1 MSINNPFQD
10 FTQECDTHVDRGK
23 GFMIHQGATAR
34 RLLVAFSKH
43 GSGFAHGNVAE
54 IKFSSTEKILTAV
67 QTAVAKERPLAQGK
81 RIIIVTPIPALEAV
95 TKASI
100 PNAKALHPR
109 WIQWVNS
116 LAATDVVYEF
126 DPNLK
131 TQEFLQYEY
140 ECPLPIEILP
150 FEEYGSIIY
159 TDGSAQPAV
168 GGKQAYSAAC
178 AIVKG
183 RWHNGK
189 FRPLVTKTQSLGD
202 CSAQRAELVAFKM
215 ALENSDR
222 EFPTLIVCDSFYCVQ
237 SYNEYLQNWVEN
249 GFKDAKGG
257 TIKHKMLWEQVVLL
271 QKELQKTHVIHT
283 LSHQRDGVH
292 VAGNSL
298 ADEAAKAAVQTA
310 SVAAITRSQTKIDSD
325 ILQAVSTSVKND
337 KKTLPKGFPK
347 KYLYLTDTNNVPF
360 ARIPGVGD
368 RVIPN
373 REHRLGLI
381 KAAHEGL
388 ASAHAGVSATISLL
402 KQRYWWPRLRIQTKK
417 YVLECDICQRI
428 KVSTV
433 KRPVQTPLLI
443 SDKPFACVY
452 LDHCGPLERDGNYRY
467 IMVAVDSYNSAYN
480 VI

>member
-1 MSINNPFQD
+1 
-10 FTQECDTHVDRGK
+10 
-23 GFMIHQGATAR
+23 
-34 RLLVAFSKH
+34 
-43 GSGFAHGNVAE
+43 
-54 IKFSSTEKILTAV
+54 
-67 QTAVAKERPLAQGK
+67 TAVAKERPLAQGK

-150 FEEYGSIIY
+150 LEEYGSIIY

-178 AIVKG
+178 SIVKG
-183 RWHNGK
+183 RWHKGK

-215 ALENSDR
+215 ALENTDR
-222 EFPTLIVCDSFYCVQ
+222 EFPTLIVCNSFYCVQ

-325 ILQAVSTSVKND
+325 ILQAVSASVKND
-337 KKTLPKGFPK
+337 KKTLPKGFPE
-347 KYLYLTDTNNVPF
+347 KYLYSTDTNNVPF

-433 KRPVQTPLLI
+433 KRPAQTPLLI
-443 SDKPFACVY
+443 LDKPFACVY
-452 LDHCGPLERDGNYRY
+452 LDHCGPLQRDGNYRY
-467 IMVAVDSYNSAYN
+467 IMRWNS
-480 VI
+480 IFPFKH